1 MNATGKVVLMLSIA
15 AVLDVAVASDV
26 TFRKVGNNA
35 HFIHGENVVP
45 AQRHVP
51 AGQERKALTLAQRA
65 EGMSAVMVTPD
76 GGVHEARMD
85 PQTLLIFEQAVREM
99 ERRGGAPDMPA
110 SALTAADLAGEG
122 LLAPQTVI
130 GTDNRTQ
137 VTATTTAPNR
147 NIGRIAS
154 GCTGT
159 LITPKHVLTAGHC
172 VSNGAGSFYS
182 SLNFSAGRNG
192 SSYPYGTTSWTNVVT
207 TSGWHNSGDF
217 NHDYALIT
225 LSSAPHGGY
234 SGYGTYASGG
244 TFRIAGYPGDKPT
257 GTMWQHTGSVS
268 TSGSNRLCYTIDT
281 AGGQSGSGI
290 ASNAGATV
298 RGVHT
303 TGSSSQN
310 CGTRITTAV
319 YNQIQ
324 TWIAQNP

>member
-1 MNATGKVVLMLSIA
+1 MNVTGKVVLMLSIA
-15 AVLDVAVASDV
+15 AVLDVAVASDGV
-26 TFRKVGNNA
+26 FQKVGSNA
-35 HFIHGENVVP
+35 QFIHGENVVP
-45 AQRHVP
+45 AQLAP
-51 AGQERKALTLAQRA
+51 PPGSERKLPSLRERI
-65 EGMSAVMVTPD
+65 EGMSAVMATPD
-76 GGVHEARMD
+76 GSVYEARMG
-85 PQTLLIFEQAVREM
+85 QEEVLILEKALRALELT
-99 ERRGGAPDMPA
+99 GGLPDMPA
-110 SALTAADLAGEG
+110 SEAVADEDRI
-122 LLAPQTVI
+122 APMTVI

-159 LITPKHVLTAGHC
+159 LITPTHVLTAGHC
-172 VSNGAGSFYS
+172 VSNGSGSFYS
-182 SLNFSAGRNG
+182 SLNFSAGQNG
-192 SSYPYGTTSWTNVVT
+192 SSYPYGTTSWKNVVT
-207 TSGWHNSGDF
+207 TSGWHNNGDF

-225 LSSAPHGGY
+225 LNAAPHGGN
-234 SGYGTYASGG
+234 SGWGTYTSGG
-244 TFRIAGYPGDKPT
+244 TFRIAGYPGDKAF

-268 TSGSNRLCYTIDT
+268 TSGSYRLCYTIDT

-290 ASNAGATV
+290 ASNSGATV

-310 CGTRITTAV
+310 CGTRITSAV